1 MDAVALLTLIGSGL
15 TMVDEFYDA
24 EMRAKGAKVG
34 DHSVQVNA
42 RGQTLIVSDHG
53 YEQEIAA
60 SRLQLA
66 EFDRLRHD
74 ALLARL
80 RSNWGKYNE
89 LDVERSSA
97 TEPRKAGIGRELASL
112 RDELC
117 PDFRELVR
125 IYESVLQR
133 SLPDHYTLYEVCG

>member
-1 MDAVALLTLIGSGL
+1 MDAVAMLTLIGSGL

-24 EMRAKGAKVG
+24 EMRAKGAKAG

-97 TEPRKAGIGRELASL
+97 TESRKADIGRELASL